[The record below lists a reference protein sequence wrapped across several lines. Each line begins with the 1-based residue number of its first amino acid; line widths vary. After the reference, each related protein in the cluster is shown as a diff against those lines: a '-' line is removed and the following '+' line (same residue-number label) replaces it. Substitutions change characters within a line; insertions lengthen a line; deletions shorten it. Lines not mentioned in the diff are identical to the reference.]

1 MYLAFGVGLCLG
13 SILAGQVSDWMLQH
27 LRSKS
32 NGQVV
37 PEMRLRAAIP
47 SFLLIPAGYLIYGW
61 TLEYGIGVYAP
72 IIGLFVCKCL
82 VCVTWHLHEC
92 VSSSMVLD
100 AFGQMSAF
108 TPANVYLVDSQPGR
122 SATAIGVNNCAR
134 SIAGAIMAIF
144 STQAV
149 HSLGPGILFSVLAA
163 INVLNI
169 ALVIICMLFGQRWRQ
184 NLASKQAQQ
193 ESEIQKQKVV
203 DIHRDEED
211 HHQHRQVALEHSLAR
226 TASRHSTI

>member
-1 MYLAFGVGLCLG
+1 MCV
-13 SILAGQVSDWMLQH
+13 
-27 LRSKS
+27 
-32 NGQVV
+32 
-37 PEMRLRAAIP
+37 
-47 SFLLIPAGYLIYGW
+47 LIHG
-61 TLEYGIGVYAP
+61 
-72 IIGLFVCKCL
+72 
-82 VCVTWHLHEC
+82 
-92 VSSSMVLD
+92 LD

-149 HSLGPGILFSVLAA
+149 HSLGPGILFTMLAA

-184 NLASKQAQQ
+184 NLVSKQAEQ
-193 ESEIQKQKVV
+193 ESDIHKQKVAI
-203 DIHRDEED
+203 DIHRDEQD